1 MVMSNRDNYARVKE
15 IRPVGS
21 IIKATTSLTS
31 QIVYNTALQIQCI
44 CFLNWRLGE
53 LASSPRASRSLLV
66 FTFCTFCHVIFF
78 FSFDWSLRLLWFWY
92 CVIQSSS
99 TPRTYICILKHF
111 LLAVFRC
118 KYCVILEI
126 FWTTVG
132 FHDKSV
138 LIR

>member
-1 MVMSNRDNYARVKE
+1 MSNRDNYARVKE

-21 IIKATTSLTS
+21 IIKTTTSLTS
-31 QIVYNTALQIQCI
+31 QIGIQYSATNTVYMFFKLAP
-44 CFLNWRLGE
+44 WE
-53 LASSPRASRSLLV
+53 LAFSPRASRRLLV
-66 FTFCTFCHVIFF
+66 FTFCAFCHVIFF